1 MPKDVISI
9 LYPNLANKNS
19 EEITNYFLDNPEE
32 FKRIVFDEYAYI
44 RIVKALPEAHGNAIT
59 EYLLNHPKE
68 FQRIVNNEY
77 AYIYIVKASPET
89 HSNAITEHLLKHP
102 QEFQRIVNC
111 TEVVTPQ
118 VILRSAFCDEG
129 SPDNC

>member
-59 EYLLNHPKE
+59 EYLLNHPQE
-68 FQRIVNNEY
+68 FQRIVNNED
-77 AYIYIVKASPET
+77 
-89 HSNAITEHLLKHP
+89 
-102 QEFQRIVNC
+102 
-111 TEVVTPQ
+111 VVTPQ

-129 SPDNC
+129 SPDNCAEICFEKAVDYVQ